1 MKKANIITK
10 LSVLAFAAILIVM
23 TLTACDLFGCRHDY
37 TENVVNPTC
46 TEGGYTEHTCTKC
59 GDSYRDKEMSATGHN
74 YVDTVV
80 DPTCTSEGHTTHTCA
95 NCSDSYDDSVLAA
108 TGHSYES
115 VVVDA
120 TCSAEG
126 YTEHTCVNCSDSYK
140 DSFVPVTAH
149 RFNGGDCINCGFKQP
164 EEAIT
169 PDTEWYA
176 ENVAVFTFTTKE
188 QLAGLASLVNE
199 GISFDGVVIYLDA
212 DIDLGYAPWTPIGNA
227 DFTFAGTI
235 TGNGHKISNLAI
247 SSTGSYVGLFGKVS
261 GKLSD
266 FTVDNA
272 SVFVSGAN
280 NYIGIL
286 CGYTAGM
293 VSDIK
298 VDGYVD
304 AKDSSNVG
312 GILGYTTN
320 EISSCESATDVVGH
334 ESVGGIVGSANEKA
348 AVFKSLVSYG
358 NVSASGNYVGGLFG
372 SVSASNSVLIEK
384 IENYGDVIGVGKIGG
399 LVGNIVAPN
408 SVIYIDNAEN
418 YGDVTGV
425 GEIGGLIGYVEGKV
439 GSIIQTSKS
448 SAKVSGEY
456 YVGGLVGNA
465 VNVAISDCSNEGSE
479 ITASS
484 CLLVGDA
491 YYAYLGGYVGKGYSV
506 ENCVNNA
513 DITYLA
519 RGSYVGGIAGYLT
532 NGVTECTNNGTISG
546 HDYVGGIAGGVAT
559 PNAASVLNLNNTGA
573 ISGKSRV
580 GGIVGHWSY
589 ANPITFGEISNSGK
603 VNGTSFIGGIVGY
616 FNCSKEA
623 VLSAYNLTN
632 TGDVAGT
639 ESHIGGL
646 IGYVYGKDSS
656 SISNSSV
663 KANISGLYIVGGLIG
678 KSERVLLADSTNEG
692 STVTATGFIIEGEET
707 NVYLGGYV
715 GLGYKV
721 TGCTN
726 TVDINYTSLGNF
738 LGGIAGYATSE
749 LHNCTNNASITSTA
763 GNVGGIAGR
772 LTAAPQNTNFSELTN
787 NGTVKGSNWV
797 GGIAGSIYQN
807 VDYCHWVAV
816 NVNTV
821 NNSGN
826 IEGSD
831 TVGGIFGYVCLN
843 NYHYHWR
850 CGDGGSKLVGNNF
863 TNSGEVSGANKVG
876 EILGYFDSDD
886 KSTLDNYTVTGK
898 ITLNNQ
904 ILEGTYDVGGS
915 WDLTLTNRVAPEVEA
930 PETEETPAE

>member
-1 MKKANIITK
+1 MKNANIIMK
-10 LSVLAFAAILIVM
+10 LSALVFAAILIVM
-23 TLTACDLFGCRHDY
+23 TLSGCDLFGCKHNY
-37 TENVVNPTC
+37 AENLVNPTC

-59 GDSYRDKEMSATGHN
+59 GESYRDNETSAIGHN
-74 YVDTVV
+74 YVETVFA
-80 DPTCTSEGHTTHTCA
+80 PICSAEGYTDHTCA
-95 NCSDSYDDSVLAA
+95 NCSDSYQ
-108 TGHSYES
+108 
-115 VVVDA
+115 
-120 TCSAEG
+120 
-126 YTEHTCVNCSDSYK
+126 
-140 DSFVPVTAH
+140 DSFIPVTAH
-149 RFNGGDCINCGFKQP
+149 RFNGGNCINCDFKQP
-164 EEAIT
+164 EETIT
-169 PDTEWYA
+169 PDTEWYS
-176 ENVAVFTFTTKE
+176 EDKAVFTITTKE
-188 QLAGLASLVNE
+188 QLAGLATLVNE
-199 GISFDGVVIYLDA
+199 GTNFANTVIYLDA
-212 DIDLGYAPWTPIGNA
+212 DIDLGWAPWTPIGNA
-227 DFTFAGTI
+227 DFAFAGTI

-272 SVFVSGAN
+272 SIFVSGAN

-286 CGYTAGM
+286 CGYTTGI

-320 EISSCESATDVVGH
+320 EISFSESTTDVVGH
-334 ESVGGIVGSANEKA
+334 EYIGGIVGAADVSAT
-348 AVFKSLVSYG
+348 VFKNLV
-358 NVSASGNYVGGLFG
+358 NYG
-372 SVSASNSVLIEK
+372 SVSANG
-384 IENYGDVIGVGKIGG
+384 NYAGG
-399 LVGNIVAPN
+399 LVGKLVAKN

-425 GEIGGLIGYVEGKV
+425 GEIGGLVGYVEGKV

-448 SAKVSGEY
+448 SAKVSGQY
-456 YVGGLVGNA
+456 LVGGLVGNA
-465 VNVAISDCSNEGSE
+465 VNVAIYDCSNEGSE
-479 ITASS
+479 ISASS
-484 CLLVGDA
+484 CLLEGDI

-506 ENCVNNA
+506 EKCVNNA

-519 RGSYVGGIAGYLT
+519 RGIYVGGIAGYLT
-532 NGVTECTNNGTISG
+532 NGVTECENNGDISG

-559 PNAASVLNLNNTGA
+559 PNAISVLNLNNTGA

-580 GGIVGHWSY
+580 GGIVGHWAY

-603 VNGTSFIGGIVGY
+603 VNGTSYLGGIIGY
-616 FNCSKEA
+616 FNYSKEA

-646 IGYVYGKDSS
+646 FGYVNGKDSS
-656 SISNSSV
+656 TISNCSV
-663 KANISGLYIVGGLIG
+663 KANISGLYLVGGLIG

-692 STVTATGFIIEGEET
+692 STVTATGFIIEGEST

-715 GLGYKV
+715 GYAYKV
-721 TGCTN
+721 SGCVN

-738 LGGIAGYATSE
+738 VGGIVGIATSE
-749 LHNCTNNASITSTA
+749 LHNCTNNASITSA
-763 GNVGGIAGR
+763 SGNVGGIAGR
-772 LTAAPQNTNFSELTN
+772 LTAAPKNTNFSNLVN
-787 NGTVKGSNWV
+787 NGAVKGNNWV

-807 VDYCHWVAV
+807 VNYCHWVTV

-826 IEGSD
+826 IEGND
-831 TVGGIFGYVCLN
+831 TVGGIFGYVNLN
-843 NYHYHWR
+843 NTHHSYGCSPYN
-850 CGDGGSKLVGNNF
+850 GGSKLVGNNF
-863 TNSGEVSGANKVG
+863 TNSGEVSGANNVG
-876 EILGYFDSDD
+876 EVLGYFDSDD
-886 KSTLDNYTVTGK
+886 TSTIDNYIVTGK

-904 ILEGTYDVGGS
+904 VLEGTYDVGGS

-930 PETEETPAE
+930 PETEDTPVE

>member
-1 MKKANIITK
+1 MKKANIIGK
-10 LSVLAFAAILIVM
+10 LSVLALAAILIVM

-59 GDSYRDKEMSATGHN
+59 GDSYRDKEMSATGHS

-95 NCSDSYDDSVLAA
+95 NCSDSYDDSVLTA

-115 VVVDA
+115 VVVDP

-227 DFTFAGTI
+227 DFVFAGTV

-247 SSTGSYVGLFGKVS
+247 SSTGSYVGLFGNVS

-266 FTVDNA
+266 FTIDNA

-293 VSDIK
+293 VSNVK

-304 AKDSSNVG
+304 AKDSSSVG

-320 EISSCESATDVVGH
+320 EISFCKSTTDVVGH
-334 ESVGGIVGSANEKA
+334 EYIGGIVGAADVSAT
-348 AVFKSLVSYG
+348 VFKNLVNYG
-358 NVSASGNYVGGLFG
+358 SVAANGNY
-372 SVSASNSVLIEK
+372 A
-384 IENYGDVIGVGKIGG
+384 GG
-399 LVGNIVAPN
+399 LVGKLVAKN

-425 GEIGGLIGYVEGKV
+425 GEIGGLVGYVEGKV
-439 GSIIQTSKS
+439 GSIIQSSKS
-448 SAKVSGEY
+448 SAKVSGQHL
-456 YVGGLVGNA
+456 VGGLVGNA

-479 ITASS
+479 ISASS
-484 CLLVGDA
+484 CHLEGDM
-491 YYAYLGGYVGKGYSV
+491 YYAWLGGYVGKGYSV

-532 NGVTECTNNGTISG
+532 NGVTECENNGTISG

-559 PNAASVLNLNNTGA
+559 PNAISVLNLNNTGA

-646 IGYVYGKDSS
+646 FGYVNGKDSS

-678 KSERVLLADSTNEG
+678 KAERVLLADSTNEG
-692 STVTATGFIIEGEET
+692 STVTATGFVIEGEET

-738 LGGIAGYATSE
+738 VGGIAGYATSE

-772 LTAAPQNTNFSELTN
+772 LTAAPKNTNFSNLVN
-787 NGTVKGSNWV
+787 NGAVKGNNWI
-797 GGIAGSIYQN
+797 GGIAGSVYQY
-807 VDYCHWVAV
+807 VDYCHWVTV

-826 IEGSD
+826 IEGND
-831 TVGGIFGYVCLN
+831 TVGGIFGYVNLN
-843 NYHYHWR
+843 NTHSYWA
-850 CGDGGSKLVGNNF
+850 CSPDDGGSKLVGNNF
-863 TNSGEVSGANKVG
+863 TNSGEVSGANTVG
-876 EILGYFDSDD
+876 EVLGYFDSDD

-898 ITLNNQ
+898 ITLNKEV
-904 ILEGTYDVGGS
+904 LEGTYDVGGS